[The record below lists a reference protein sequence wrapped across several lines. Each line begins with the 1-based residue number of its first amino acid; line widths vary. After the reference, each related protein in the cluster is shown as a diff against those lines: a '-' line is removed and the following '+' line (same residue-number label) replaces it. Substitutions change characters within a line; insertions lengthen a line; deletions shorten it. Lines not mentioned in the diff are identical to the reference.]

1 MDLLRKEFA
10 LFHPS
15 LLKRRVYLFKL
26 KQQPGERFSSLMRRF
41 DDAWESA
48 EMEDITREQLKV
60 VMLVAGTRDQEL
72 VDLFLELEDP
82 SCQDLLRIA
91 YDYEARQRLVAQME
105 EMFPK
110 RKSRRRR
117 NNRQ

>member
-1 MDLLRKEFA
+1 
-10 LFHPS
+10 
-15 LLKRRVYLFKL
+15 
-26 KQQPGERFSSLMRRF
+26 MRRF

-72 VDLFLELEDP
+72 ADLFLDLDDP
-82 SCQDLLRIA
+82 SCQDLLKIA

-105 EMFPK
+105 DMFPK